1 MATTLRRPVSEH
13 ARSTA
18 AARLP
23 TGADPSVARVDL
35 FDGLNAEQA
44 RAVTAVRGPVVILAG
59 AGSGKT
65 TTITRRI
72 AHQIASGEFEPK
84 NILAVTFTTKAA
96 GELVERLGRLGA
108 GGVPAKTFHAAALSQ
123 LTVLGHMDV
132 DLLEAKTG
140 LLWRIRNELPKEHR
154 EQHLGELAG
163 EIQRAKSNRITPEY
177 YLDSLDGHLPPL
189 PAELMQRVYAEYES
203 RKRGARKLDFE
214 DLLETAIRM
223 YETDRDALERF
234 SARYKAITVDE
245 YQDVNLL
252 QQTLLDRWLG
262 ERDDVCVVGDD
273 FQAIFGFTGASPQY
287 LLGMRDRFPHAT
299 VIKLETNYRSTPQ
312 VLSWANRLASNLGG
326 IRKELVA
333 ANGDG
338 PEPRLVEHPNEET
351 EVDKTVAR
359 IKQLIGDGTPPG
371 EIAVLYRINARSTL
385 FEHALHREKVPFQ
398 VADGGF
404 IARPAWKSLRTK
416 LGHAKTATAV
426 KATVEAALDDA
437 GYVPAILESEV
448 SPQEFTRQLDLTFIS
463 ELADGFADG
472 GTVADFVVSVERE
485 FATYTDGE
493 TRDAVRLSTYHLAK
507 GLEWEAV
514 FLPRLN
520 DGELPHW
527 RSKAEP
533 EIAEE
538 RRLFYVGITRAK
550 RVLELSTSG
559 IRFPSR
565 FVAEA
570 APPKPTQPPKENP
583 PLSTRR
589 PGRGAPSLR
598 PGLSP
603 DSWHPFRKRNPKR

>member
-1 MATTLRRPVSEH
+1 MSEH
-13 ARSTA
+13 AHSTA
-18 AARLP
+18 AAEP
-23 TGADPSVARVDL
+23 TTAADRSALGVDL

-44 RAVTAVRGPVVILAG
+44 RAVAVVRGPVVILAG

-72 AHQIASGEFEPK
+72 AHQITSGEFEPK

-123 LTVLGHMDV
+123 LTVLGRMQV

-163 EIQRAKSNRITPEY
+163 EIQRAKSNRITPEN
-177 YLDSLDGHLPPL
+177 YLDRLDGHLPPL
-189 PAELMQRVYAEYES
+189 PAELMQRVYADYENH
-203 RKRGARKLDFE
+203 KRGARKLDFE

-223 YETDRDALERF
+223 YENDDGALERF
-234 SARYKAITVDE
+234 RARYKAITVDE

-262 ERDDVCVVGDD
+262 DRDDVCVVGDD

-299 VIKLETNYRSTPQ
+299 VVKLETNYRSTPQ
-312 VLSWANRLASNLGG
+312 VLAWANRLASNLGG
-326 IRKELVA
+326 IPKSLVA
-333 ANGDG
+333 ANADG

-359 IKQLIGDGTPPG
+359 IKQLTADGTPPS

-416 LGHAKTATAV
+416 LGQAKTATDV
-426 KATVEAALDDA
+426 KAVVAAALDDA
-437 GYVPAILESEV
+437 GYVPTILESEV
-448 SPQEFTRQLDLTFIS
+448 SPQEFTRQLDLTFIN
-463 ELADGFADG
+463 ELADGFDDS

-485 FATYTDGE
+485 FATYSDGD

-527 RSKAEP
+527 RSKAEA

-550 RVLELSTSG
+550 RILELSTSG

-570 APPKPTQPPKENP
+570 APPKPQQSPKPTESPKTKAQPA
-583 PLSTRR
+583 TRR
-589 PGRGAPSLR
+589 RGRGAPTLR
-598 PGLSP
+598 SGLSP
-603 DSWHPFRKRNPKR
+603 NSWHPFRKRGS